1 MPNTAVFTGLADI
14 ITLSPSTH
22 ILYTHTHPSLHQ
34 WHAYTNTNT
43 HTHTNT
49 DPADKTLWV
58 PERVEGRNVVLQDS
72 TGTAATF
79 RGKHV
84 KVVLPTV
91 SLSLLLMETCRK

>member
-1 MPNTAVFTGLADI
+1 MPNTAVFTVLADI

-22 ILYTHTHPSLHQ
+22 TVHTHPSLHQ
-34 WHAYTNTNT
+34 WHAYTDTNT
-43 HTHTNT
+43 HTHT